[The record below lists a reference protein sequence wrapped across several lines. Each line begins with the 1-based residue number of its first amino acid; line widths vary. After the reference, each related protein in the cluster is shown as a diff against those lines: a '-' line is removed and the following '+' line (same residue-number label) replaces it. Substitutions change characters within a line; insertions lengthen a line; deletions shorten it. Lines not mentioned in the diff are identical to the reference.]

1 MSLGATLSA
10 SLLAVLARP
19 STWPLGLLG
28 FLVRGGWLL
37 VVAPIVVVPTPVG
50 LANIVAP
57 LLEDVAFGRRTT
69 ELVATGGVVI
79 VAALVWL
86 IGGGLIA
93 AVAEAEGVRR
103 IAEEESVAV
112 GAEGGVALGELAV
125 AWRIVGARLLAQVP
139 LAIAIAWATV
149 RIVTLAYR
157 ELTVPSDVSVPIAW
171 RIVAGAPDAFVAL
184 LLAWLFA
191 EVVGAIAAR
200 VLVFARP
207 GVREAAGLALGRVRR
222 RPVRMLALGLTT
234 SAVLVIVLG
243 TTGLA
248 AGATWNALGAELAI
262 GDPSPVATV
271 LLLLFV
277 GLFVGGLVLIGLAC
291 AWRNAVWTVEVGGT
305 FGGGGATRSGD

>member
-1 MSLGATLSA
+1 VSLGATLSA

-69 ELVATGGVVI
+69 ELVAIVGVVI

-103 IAEEESVAV
+103 IAEEEGLAV
-112 GAEGGVALGELAV
+112 GEHAV

-139 LAIAIAWATV
+139 LAIASTWAAV
-149 RIVTLAYR
+149 RIVALAYR
-157 ELTVPSDVSVPIAW
+157 ELTVPSDVTVPIAW
-171 RIVAGAPDAFVAL
+171 RIVAGAPEAFVAL

-200 VLVFARP
+200 AVVLAP
-207 GVREAAGLALGRVRR
+207 SGVREAVRFALGRVRR
-222 RPVRMLALGLTT
+222 RPVRMLSLGLAT
-234 SAVLVIVLG
+234 SAALVIVLG
-243 TTGLA
+243 TTSLA
-248 AGATWNALGAELAI
+248 AGATWNALGVELAI
-262 GDPSPVATV
+262 GDSSPSTTL

-277 GLFVGGLVLIGLAC
+277 GLFAGGLVLIGLTC

-305 FGGGGATRSGD
+305 FGGGAGTRSGD